1 MIWFTGLHPG
11 PQADHI
17 TMVFTI
23 DIPKKMDLARDL
35 SGRMNLVSPCLGT
48 SSPEEMLSIR
58 DKAPRRPEGM
68 CQQRLG
74 LQAHGCGKKVLLII
88 GELAKEAT

>member
-1 MIWFTGLHPG
+1 LKDHPRL
-11 PQADHI
+11 
-17 TMVFTI
+17 
-23 DIPKKMDLARDL
+23 PKKMDLARDL
-35 SGRMNLVSPCLGT
+35 SGRVNLVSPCLGT
-48 SSPEEMLSIR
+48 YSPEEMLSIR